1 MTYLRP
7 RFATAL
13 RTSWKFDP
21 ERERERERKRER
33 EERTEES
40 GEIKV
45 IGLEYPSGYLADL
58 TLRTQLTKPLN
69 YV

>member
-21 ERERERERKRER
+21 EREGGREGGDRERERER
-33 EERTEES
+33 EGRTEES

-45 IGLEYPSGYLADL
+45 IGLEY
-58 TLRTQLTKPLN
+58 N
-69 YV
+69 